1 MWKRNGIVYGELQE
15 LLCALLDRCVKYVE
29 NILAFLKI
37 GLFGHFTFMKME
49 NETCS
54 ILSVT

>member
-1 MWKRNGIVYGELQE
+1 MWKRNGIVYGELKE

-29 NILAFLKI
+29 HILPFLKI

-49 NETCS
+49 NETRF
-54 ILSVT
+54 ILSIT